1 MKININVAFA
11 QKIIKNIAF
20 IVKPGLIHVFQM
32 SAL

>member
-20 IVKPGLIHVFQM
+20 IVKPELIFQM